1 MKVKV
6 KDRNDLVRDMRTM
19 AILNV
24 DKSVLGKDAMYKQKL
39 QKEQQVDNAINKLE
53 NDVKDIKLNLDKI
66 LQILESRG
74 P

>member
-24 DKSVLGKDAMYKQKL
+24 DTANLGKDRLHKQKMA
-39 QKEQQVDNAINKLE
+39 KEKLVDDAINKLE
-53 NDVKDIKLNLDKI
+53 NDVTEIKDNLSKI

>member
-24 DKSVLGKDAMYKQKL
+24 DTANLGKDRLYKQKME
-39 QKEQQVDNAINKLE
+39 KDKRVDDAINKLE
-53 NDVKDIKLNLDKI
+53 NDVTEIKSNLGKI

>member
-24 DKSVLGKDAMYKQKL
+24 DTANLGKDKLYKQKME
-39 QKEQQVDNAINKLE
+39 KEKRVDGAINKLE
-53 NDVKDIKLNLDKI
+53 NDITEIKDSLNKI
-66 LQILESRG
+66 LQALESRG

>member
-6 KDRNDLVRDMRTM
+6 KDRTDLVRDMRTM

-24 DKSVLGKDAMYKQKL
+24 DTANLGKDRLYKQKME
-39 QKEQQVDNAINKLE
+39 KDKRVDDAINKLE
-53 NDVKDIKLNLDKI
+53 NDVTEIKNSLDKI
-66 LQILESRG
+66 LQVLESRG

>member
-6 KDRNDLVRDMRTM
+6 KDRTDLVRDMRTM

-24 DKSVLGKDAMYKQKL
+24 DTANLGKDRLYKQKME
-39 QKEQQVDNAINKLE
+39 KDKRVDDAINKLE
-53 NDVKDIKLNLDKI
+53 NDVTEIKSSLDKI
-66 LQILESRG
+66 LQVLESRG

>member
-24 DKSVLGKDAMYKQKL
+24 DTANLGKDKLYKQKME
-39 QKEQQVDNAINKLE
+39 KEKRVDHAINKLE
-53 NDVKDIKLNLDKI
+53 NDVTEIKDSLNKI
-66 LQILESRG
+66 LQVLESRG

>member
-24 DKSVLGKDAMYKQKL
+24 DAANLGKDRLYKQKMD
-39 QKEQQVDNAINKLE
+39 KDKRVDDAINKLE
-53 NDVKDIKLNLDKI
+53 SEVTEIKSNLDKI

>member
-6 KDRNDLVRDMRTM
+6 KDRNDLVRDMNTM

-24 DKSVLGKDAMYKQKL
+24 DKNSLNKDLLYKQKMRRE
-39 QKEQQVDNAINKLE
+39 KEVNDAINKLE
-53 NDVKDIKLNLDKI
+53 SEVTEIKGSLNKI
-66 LQILESRG
+66 LQILETRG

>member
-24 DKSVLGKDAMYKQKL
+24 DTANLGKDRLYKQKMET
-39 QKEQQVDNAINKLE
+39 QKRVDDAINKLE
-53 NDVKDIKLNLDKI
+53 NDVTEIKSNLDKI

>member
-24 DKSVLGKDAMYKQKL
+24 DSAALGKDRLYKEKMRR
-39 QKEQQVDNAINKLE
+39 EQEVNSAINKLE
-53 NDVKDIKLNLDKI
+53 NEVTEIKNNLDKI

>member
-24 DKSVLGKDAMYKQKL
+24 DAANLGKDRQYKQKL
-39 QKEQQVDNAINKLE
+39 ERENQVDAAINKLE
-53 NDVKDIKLNLDKI
+53 NDVTEIKSNLDKI

>member
-6 KDRNDLVRDMRTM
+6 KDRADLVRDMRTM

-24 DKSVLGKDAMYKQKL
+24 DTANLGKDRLYKQKMA
-39 QKEQQVDNAINKLE
+39 KEKQVDDAINKLE
-53 NDVKDIKLNLDKI
+53 NDVTEIKDNLNKI

>member
-24 DKSVLGKDAMYKQKL
+24 DAANLGKDRLYKQKMD
-39 QKEQQVDNAINKLE
+39 KDKRVEDAINKLE
-53 NDVKDIKLNLDKI
+53 SEVTEIKSNLDKI

>member
-19 AILNV
+19 ALLNV
-24 DKSVLGKDAMYKQKL
+24 DTANLGKDRLYKQKME
-39 QKEQQVDNAINKLE
+39 KEKRVDVAINKLE
-53 NDVKDIKLNLDKI
+53 NDVTEIKDSLNKI
-66 LQILESRG
+66 LQALESRG

>member
-6 KDRNDLVRDMRTM
+6 QDNKNLVRDMRTM

-24 DKSVLGKDAMYKQKL
+24 NRASLAKDAQYKEKYRRE
-39 QKEQQVDNAINKLE
+39 KEVDEAINKLE
-53 NDVKDIKLNLDKI
+53 TDVNEIKTSLGKI
-66 LQILESRG
+66 LEILESRG

>member
-24 DKSVLGKDAMYKQKL
+24 DTANLGKDKLYKQKMA
-39 QKEQQVDNAINKLE
+39 KEKQVDEAINKLE
-53 NDVKDIKLNLDKI
+53 NDVTEIKDNLSKI

>member
-24 DKSVLGKDAMYKQKL
+24 DAANLGKDRLYKQKME
-39 QKEQQVDNAINKLE
+39 KDKRVDDAINKLE
-53 NDVKDIKLNLDKI
+53 SEVTEIKSSLDKI

>member
-24 DKSVLGKDAMYKQKL
+24 DTANLGKDRLYKQKME
-39 QKEQQVDNAINKLE
+39 KDKRVDDAINKLE
-53 NDVKDIKLNLDKI
+53 NDVTEIKNSLDKI
-66 LQILESRG
+66 LQVLESRG